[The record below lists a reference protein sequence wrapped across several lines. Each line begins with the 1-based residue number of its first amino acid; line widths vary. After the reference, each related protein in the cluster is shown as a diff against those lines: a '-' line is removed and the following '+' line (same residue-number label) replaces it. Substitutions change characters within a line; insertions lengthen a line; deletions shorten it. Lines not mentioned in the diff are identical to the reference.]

1 MNSRSRNRSQTN
13 NSLHK
18 TRRLFLL
25 FSTAITFLIGIRH
38 LFPERGGRGGS
49 IDAFCPFGAVESAW
63 TTLTT
68 GSTLKTVNLFNFAI
82 FSGVATVS
90 ILAGRAFCGWLC
102 PLGGLQEFL
111 ADLSRRWSGE
121 KNPVRGKQS
130 TARFPTRLPP
140 WADTPARTLKY
151 IILMVILTAS
161 LGAVYPPLHELC
173 PVRAVFGFQI
183 TTPLLLGVA
192 VTFLLTSLLVERL
205 WCKYLCPLGALLAI
219 TNKFSPLHITVDEES
234 CVNCGR
240 GDAECPM
247 DIEDIP
253 HNTNSAECIRCL
265 ECMETCAKKET
276 MTLQLG

>member
-1 MNSRSRNRSQTN
+1 MSSRSRRRSQTN

-25 FSTAITFLIGIRH
+25 LSTAITFLIGIRH
-38 LFPERGGRGGS
+38 LLPERGGGGS
-49 IDAFCPFGAVESAW
+49 FDAFCPFGAVESAW

-68 GSTLKTVNLFNFAI
+68 GGTLKTINLFNFAV
-82 FSGVATVS
+82 FSGVAALA

-111 ADLSRRWSGE
+111 ADLSRRWSREE
-121 KNPVRGKQS
+121 KPVRGKQS
-130 TARFPTRLPP
+130 QARFPTQLPP
-140 WADTPARTLKY
+140 WADTPARTLKD
-151 IILMVILTAS
+151 IIMIVILAAS
-161 LGAVYPPLHELC
+161 VGAVYPPLRELC

-183 TTPLLLGVA
+183 TTPLLLGVGA
-192 VTFLLTSLLVERL
+192 TFLLTSFLVDRL
-205 WCKYLCPLGALLAI
+205 WCKYLCPLGSLLAI
-219 TNKFSPLHITVDEES
+219 TNKFSPLHIAVDEES

-247 DIEDIP
+247 DIQDIP
-253 HNTNSAECIRCL
+253 HNTKSAECIRCL
-265 ECMETCAKKET
+265 ECMETCAKEET